1 MRQVLEYLDIKL
13 IAVTHEIIQLPS
25 QIFDVMKEFNA
36 KGTEIPT
43 MRLHT

>member
-1 MRQVLEYLDIKL
+1 MRHVLKYFDIKL

-25 QIFDVMKEFNA
+25 QIFDVMNEE
-36 KGTEIPT
+36 TEIPT